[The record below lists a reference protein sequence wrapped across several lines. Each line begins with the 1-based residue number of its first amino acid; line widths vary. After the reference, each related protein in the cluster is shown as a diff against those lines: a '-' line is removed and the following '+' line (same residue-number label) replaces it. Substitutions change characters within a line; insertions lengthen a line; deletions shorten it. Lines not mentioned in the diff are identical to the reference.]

1 MGWARTSTRLESERR
16 SDHLRFRSYGRV
28 WAWTDIWEEQEEKD
42 MRGTYGGRPRF
53 ASPTIPT
60 VGCTLASR
68 RAYDLAGFLKTTL
81 CFRRKHRRIDVCR
94 LWHSHLAFCSLQ
106 PLPRYHVA
114 MFAKHPHPSPNTD
127 HSPQCQDAEFCLTC
141 RKYEHLAN
149 QRETTAAS
157 SPDFFL
163 TFFRAKFGG

>member
-1 MGWARTSTRLESERR
+1 MGWERTSTRLESEWR

-81 CFRRKHRRIDVCR
+81 CFRRKYRRIDVCR

-106 PLPRYHVA
+106 PLPCHDLCEASTPLAEHGSQSA
-114 MFAKHPHPSPNTD
+114 MPR
-127 HSPQCQDAEFCLTC
+127 C
-141 RKYEHLAN
+141 RILLDMQEV
-149 QRETTAAS
+149 R
-157 SPDFFL
+157 
-163 TFFRAKFGG
+163 TFSESARISGCI